1 MKFKGQTVTNDNKE
15 IVVIPRDGY
24 NIVFIAKP
32 VISMEPFNQLCI
44 EPQPPLIQY
53 PESSGRAPENDYTD
67 PNYQKRLSDHAV
79 ARYYWMFLVSLSDSP
94 DIVWDTVDML
104 KPETYANVEQELRD
118 SEFLPAEINQIRQ
131 AVSIVNA
138 LDDRKMDEARKA
150 FLASQQVQSKL

>member
-1 MKFKGQTVTNDNKE
+1 
-15 IVVIPRDGY
+15 
-24 NIVFIAKP
+24 
-32 VISMEPFNQLCI
+32 
-44 EPQPPLIQY
+44 
-53 PESSGRAPENDYTD
+53 
-67 PNYQKRLSDHAV
+67 
-79 ARYYWMFLVSLSDSP
+79 MFLVSLSDSP